1 MYLYQ
6 SFLKMFTSIFMRVL
20 VFVLKSIIVRILSSK
35 EVNSGENPAYGIGI
49 SCKYMHVHLYIVP
62 LLHIKYHE
70 IMLYNRSSADKL
82 HITVINITAH
92 SPIKFSYMKS
102 KFQVNSYTDC
112 EYTTYTVL

>member
-1 MYLYQ
+1 MVSEFPENNTIYTPCTYIKI
-6 SFLKMFTSIFMRVL
+6 SSIFMRVL

-92 SPIKFSYMKS
+92 SS
-102 KFQVNSYTDC
+102 KWGKIQ
-112 EYTTYTVL
+112 

>member
-20 VFVLKSIIVRILSSK
+20 VFVLKTIIVRILSSK
-35 EVNSGENPAYGIGI
+35 DGNSGENPAYGIGI

-92 SPIKFSYMKS
+92 SS
-102 KFQVNSYTDC
+102 KWGKIQ
-112 EYTTYTVL
+112 